1 LKRGPQGPRFFFER
15 LVRARAKAHVQA
27 MSGPDQAIQDLND
40 EFALLPD
47 WEERISHV
55 IDLGRQLEPLRDE
68 ERSEA
73 NRVRGCASQ
82 VWLVSERRPE
92 APEKLYFRGD
102 SDAHLVRGEIAM
114 LMRVFSGR
122 TPEEI
127 LSIDPRAMFDR
138 LGLKDALTQQ
148 RSNGLFSM
156 IGRIQNQARI
166 AKGP

>member
-1 LKRGPQGPRFFFER
+1 M
-15 LVRARAKAHVQA
+15 A
-27 MSGPDQAIQDLND
+27 SIDQAIEDLAE

-55 IDLGRQLEPLRDE
+55 IELARSLAPLAE
-68 ERSEA
+68 SERNEDT
-73 NRVRGCASQ
+73 RVRGCVSR

-114 LMRVFSGR
+114 LLRVFSGR
-122 TPEEI
+122 TPQEI
-127 LSIDPRAMFDR
+127 LSVDPRALFER
-138 LGLKDALTQQ
+138 LGLKDALTAQ

-156 IGRIQNQARI
+156 MNRIQQEARG
-166 AKGP
+166 AV

>member
-1 LKRGPQGPRFFFER
+1 MAG
-15 LVRARAKAHVQA
+15 ANA
-27 MSGPDQAIQDLND
+27 AIEELAD

-55 IDLGRQLEPLRDE
+55 IELGRALEPLRDD
-68 ERSEA
+68 ERRDE

-92 APEKLYFRGD
+92 APENLYFRGD

-122 TPEEI
+122 TPQEI
-127 LSIDPRAMFDR
+127 VAVDAQALFAR
-138 LGLKDALTQQ
+138 LGLKDALTAQ

-156 IGRIQNQARI
+156 INRMQNEARR
-166 AKGP
+166 ALEA

>member
-1 LKRGPQGPRFFFER
+1 
-15 LVRARAKAHVQA
+15 
-27 MSGPDQAIQDLND
+27 MSGPEHAIQELSD
-40 EFALLPD
+40 EFSLLPD
-47 WEERISHV
+47 WEERIAYV
-55 IDLGRQLEPLRDE
+55 IELGRQLEPLREE
-68 ERSEA
+68 ERTEA
-73 NRVRGCASQ
+73 TRVRGCVSQ

-114 LMRVFSGR
+114 LLRVFSGR

-127 LSIDPRAMFDR
+127 LSVNPHALFER

-156 IGRIQNQARI
+156 MSRIQAEAR
-166 AKGP
+166 AAA

>member
-1 LKRGPQGPRFFFER
+1 
-15 LVRARAKAHVQA
+15 
-27 MSGPDQAIQDLND
+27 MTGPDQAIQDLND
-40 EFALLPD
+40 EFSLLPD
-47 WEERISHV
+47 WEERIAHV
-55 IDLGRQLEPLRDE
+55 IDLGRQLEPLRDA
-68 ERSEA
+68 ERSET

-82 VWLVSERRPE
+82 VWLVSERRPD

-127 LSIDPRAMFDR
+127 LSVDPRAMFDR

-156 IGRIQNQARI
+156 IGRIQNQAR
-166 AKGP
+166 AAQAE

>member
-1 LKRGPQGPRFFFER
+1 LFER

-47 WEERISHV
+47 WEERIAHV
-55 IDLGRQLEPLRDE
+55 IDLGRQLDPLRDE
-68 ERSEA
+68 ERNEA

-82 VWLVSERRPE
+82 VWLVTERRPE

-102 SDAHLVRGEIAM
+102 SDAHLVRGEIAL

-127 LSIDPRAMFDR
+127 LSVDPRAMFDR

-156 IGRIQNQARI
+156 IGRIQNQAR
-166 AKGP
+166 AAQGE

>member
-1 LKRGPQGPRFFFER
+1 
-15 LVRARAKAHVQA
+15 
-27 MSGPDQAIQDLND
+27 MSGPDEAIKELSE
-40 EFALLPD
+40 EFDLLPD
-47 WEERISHV
+47 WEERIAHV
-55 IDLGRQLEPLRDE
+55 IELGRQLEPLRDE

-122 TPEEI
+122 TPDEI
-127 LSIDPRAMFDR
+127 LAVDPRTMFDR
-138 LGLKDALTQQ
+138 LGLGEALTQQ

-156 IGRIQNQARI
+156 IGRIQNQAR
-166 AKGP
+166 AAQAQ